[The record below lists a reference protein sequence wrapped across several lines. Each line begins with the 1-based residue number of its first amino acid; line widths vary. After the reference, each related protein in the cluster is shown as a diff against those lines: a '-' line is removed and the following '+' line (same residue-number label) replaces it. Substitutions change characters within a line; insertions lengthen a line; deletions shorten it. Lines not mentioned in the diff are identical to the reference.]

1 MKDSRLQKLIKKTLQ
16 ENIEGILRSKMN
28 LTADDFLNIPE
39 TTPKEK
45 LLNAFKTAYLR
56 GNRASQ
62 DSLKT
67 LLDQEP
73 YSELEDYVKEVDA
86 AFAPKGTTNVD
97 SRRQFSPSTSPSIGR
112 SDYGGGLFEEQLRMQ
127 LLAGLITETE
137 YREKL
142 NKNV

>member
-1 MKDSRLQKLIKKTLQ
+1 MKDSRLQKLIKNTLQ

-86 AFAPKGTTNVD
+86 AFTSKGTTNVD

-112 SDYGGGLFEEQLRMQ
+112 NDYGGGLFEEQLRMQ

-137 YREKL
+137 YKEKL
-142 NKNV
+142 NKNY